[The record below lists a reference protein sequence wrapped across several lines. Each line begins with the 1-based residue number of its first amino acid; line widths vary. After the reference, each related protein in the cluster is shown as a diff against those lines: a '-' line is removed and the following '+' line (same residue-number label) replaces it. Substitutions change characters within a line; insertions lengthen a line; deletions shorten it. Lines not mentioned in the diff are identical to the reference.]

1 MRQLVQQDGSTS
13 SEGGNERQRVH
24 NMVSVQSESEKSQDL
39 QAGVV
44 EKLREKVAEQ
54 ELQIKQMSAILKVTG
69 NENLV
74 SGQQSTLGGQ
84 SDGTNKNILV
94 SDTL

>member
-1 MRQLVQQDGSTS
+1 MM
-13 SEGGNERQRVH
+13 N
-24 NMVSVQSESEKSQDL
+24 SVQSQSDRSLDL
-39 QAGVV
+39 KVSAV
-44 EKLREKVAEQ
+44 EKLKEKVSEQ
-54 ELQIKQMSAILKVTG
+54 ELQIKQMAAILKATG

-84 SDGTNKNILV
+84 SDGTNNIILV